1 MATIA
6 SIIKIPM
13 KAEEKKPRRFLDCTI
28 STIVRKTADYDVPSF
43 SRVLV
48 STRPSHKDGKRTVLY
63 QFRFASAWLTP
74 AKLAC
79 LTLLATKID

>member
-13 KAEEKKPRRFLDCTI
+13 KAEEKKPRRFLDCTA
-28 STIVRKTADYDVPSF
+28 ADCDVPSF